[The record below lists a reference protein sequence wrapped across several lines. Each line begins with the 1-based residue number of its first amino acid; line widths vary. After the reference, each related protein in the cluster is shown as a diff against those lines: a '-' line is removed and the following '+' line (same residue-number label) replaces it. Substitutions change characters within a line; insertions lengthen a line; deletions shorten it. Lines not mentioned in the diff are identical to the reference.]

1 MNENHIVFILE
12 WEIAAY
18 TSPYKYRTRRCN
30 TYLKKKYFFVRED
43 TFINK
48 RTKLMKKYCH
58 RNKLTIAKVN
68 KLLIPG
74 VHSY

>member
-1 MNENHIVFILE
+1 MHENHIVFILE

-18 TSPYKYRTRRCN
+18 TSQYKCRFN

-43 TFINK
+43 TLINK
-48 RTKLMKKYCH
+48 STKLMTKYCH

-68 KLLIPG
+68 KLLISG